1 MRKTINV
8 DADLLAQAR
17 EMSHARTDT
26 EAIHLGLRQLV
37 SHIASQEIRK
47 LGGTEPYAMDTPRR
61 RYPEF
66 VSEAEC
72 SS

>member
-1 MRKTINV
+1 MRKTLNV

-37 SHIASQEIRK
+37 THIASQEIRK
-47 LGGTEPYAMDTPRR
+47 LGGSEPDATDTPRR
-61 RYPEF
+61 RPPEF
-66 VSEAEC
+66 ISGDEC
-72 SS
+72 PS

>member
-1 MRKTINV
+1 MRKTLNV

-37 SHIASQEIRK
+37 THIASQEIRS
-47 LGGTEPYAMDTPRR
+47 LGGSEQGAMDTPRR
-61 RYPEF
+61 RPPEF
-66 VSEAEC
+66 SSGDEC
-72 SS
+72 PS